1 MTLYFTY
8 FDDNRRVSC
17 INNEYKANFLSESN
31 HYSIRNRNLSKLVV
45 ARLNMNSLE
54 RKFERKVDI
63 S

>member
-31 HYSIRNRNLSKLVV
+31 HYSIRNRNLS
-45 ARLNMNSLE
+45 MNSLGM
-54 RKFERKVDI
+54 KFDSNVDI

>member
-45 ARLNMNSLE
+45 AHLNMNSLGM
-54 RKFERKVDI
+54 KFDSNVDM